1 VVLDG
6 SHLKVS
12 RSKMCISLAA
22 RGPVPSHPPMMNS
35 LFSISDDYVCLKDLT
50 YESCCM
56 TITALRLSA
65 KRLLRFH
72 PLIFLGVKD
81 PESRVVL
88 LAIIAAKH
96 VQFAIVE
103 GRGVILDLRRVL
115 DGNRLL
121 WHHAVVLI
129 TSAGQLLLVVLWFR
143 NQSPGQLGLL
153 ASVAKVFSLVIARLL
168 GTVGT
173 FPVLSPL

>member
-1 VVLDG
+1 MLQGPGESPVVLDG

-12 RSKMCISLAA
+12 KSRMCISLAA
-22 RGPVPSHPPMMNS
+22 RGPVPSHPPIINS
-35 LFSISDDYVCLKDLT
+35 LFSISDDYVCIKDLT

-56 TITALRLSA
+56 AITALRLST

-81 PESRVVL
+81 PESRVIL

-103 GRGVILDLRRVL
+103 GRSVIFYLRRIL

-121 WHHAVVLI
+121 RHHAVVLI
-129 TSAGQLLLVVLWFR
+129 ASAGHLRLVVLWFR
-143 NQSPGQLGLL
+143 NQSPCQLGLL
-153 ASVAKVFSLVIARLL
+153 ASVA
-168 GTVGT
+168 
-173 FPVLSPL
+173 